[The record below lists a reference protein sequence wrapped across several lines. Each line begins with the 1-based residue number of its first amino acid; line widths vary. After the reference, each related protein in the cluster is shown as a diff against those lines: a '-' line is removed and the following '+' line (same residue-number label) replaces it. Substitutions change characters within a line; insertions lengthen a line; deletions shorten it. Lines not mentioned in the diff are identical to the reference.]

1 MNNSKISI
9 LIPNYQIQID
19 VEYERWANIKQQ
31 KRKRKKNRS
40 HTINTSP
47 LLTIAS
53 GLQRSFLSNV
63 VYLFFW
69 DLELMPKHLTKNIM
83 QIIIKKIL
91 KKIPMKA
98 EFKVYILGGSNH
110 QCPCNFIPS
119 CPCSKTVDLNSIN
132 PWV

>member
-19 VEYERWANIKQQ
+19 VEYERWAKIKQQ

-91 KKIPMKA
+91 KKISMKA